1 MVDFAEVV
9 RFHGH
14 VCPGLAMGFRAAG
27 LAVRELAALRAGD
40 EELVAI
46 VENNSCAIDAIQMVS
61 GCTAGKGNLVFRD
74 YGKQVYTFIRRAD
87 GAAVRL
93 AVRWTPPPDD
103 PETAEAGR
111 LYSSGDRSAEVM
123 RIIAGRKGQ
132 KANAI
137 LAADEGALFA
147 LSRPTVSLPSA
158 AQVYPTVVCSQCGER
173 VMEPK
178 ARRTDGG
185 GCLCI
190 PCQESRFFATTQ
202 VG

>member
-1 MVDFAEVV
+1 MDFEEVV

-27 LAVRELAALRAGD
+27 LAVRELALLRAGD
-40 EELVAI
+40 EEMVAI

-61 GCTAGKGNLVFRD
+61 GCTAGKGNLIFRE

-87 GAAVRL
+87 GAALRL

-103 PETAEAGR
+103 PETAEAWR
-111 LYSSGDRSAEVM
+111 LYSAGERSAAVT
-123 RIIAGRKGQ
+123 RIIASRKSQ
-132 KANAI
+132 KAKAI
-137 LAADEGALFA
+137 LAADAGELFA
-147 LSRPTVSLPSA
+147 ISRPTVSLPAA
-158 AQVYPTVVCSQCGER
+158 AQVYPTVACSQCGER

-178 ARRTDGG
+178 ASRTAGG

-190 PCQESRFFATTQ
+190 PCQEARFLATTQ